1 MSEIANA
8 MENGF
13 ITIGIFLDLSK
24 AFDTINHQILLTKLH
39 HYGIRGNA
47 HNWFAS
53 YLLNRQQYSE
63 YGDAKSSS
71 QILRHGVPQG
81 SILGPLLFLIYIN
94 DFQNCLENS
103 NLIMYADDTN
113 VFIKEKNINTL
124 HARAQNELINV
135 SKRLSAN
142 KLTLNIN
149 KTKYIMFTSRKK
161 RLPVNDSLKL
171 CFYKNPIKRVES
183 IPFLGIILHEALSW
197 KPHILALLQK
207 VRRNI
212 GILFKLRSY
221 LNTNNLKNIF
231 YSLVVSHLRYCI
243 TSWNHGNKTLV
254 QNLENLCFKVQKQI
268 LSTNN
273 ENSHLLSIRGLYQ
286 LEIAKFMFK
295 FHQQHLPIIFKD
307 FFRPNCSV
315 HSFST
320 RSKDKYHLPYFSKSV
335 SQQSIEFKG
344 AKIWNAL
351 PVEIRHL
358 RSNSLFVSK
367 LKKYL
372 AQQTE

>member
-1 MSEIANA
+1 MPKPSAI
-8 MENGF
+8 
-13 ITIGIFLDLSK
+13 LS
-24 AFDTINHQILLTKLH
+24 
-39 HYGIRGNA
+39 
-47 HNWFAS
+47 
-53 YLLNRQQYSE
+53 
-63 YGDAKSSS
+63 
-71 QILRHGVPQG
+71 
-81 SILGPLLFLIYIN
+81 
-94 DFQNCLENS
+94 
-103 NLIMYADDTN
+103 
-113 VFIKEKNINTL
+113 
-124 HARAQNELINV
+124 
-135 SKRLSAN
+135 
-142 KLTLNIN
+142 TLNIN

-161 RLPVNDSLKL
+161 RIPVNDSLKL
-171 CFYKNPIKRVES
+171 CFYKNLIKRVES

-243 TSWNHGNKTLV
+243 TSWNHRNKTLV

-268 LSTNN
+268 ISTNN
-273 ENSHLLSIRGLYQ
+273 ENSHLLSIIGLYQ

-367 LKKYL
+367 FKKYL